1 MASVEFGMS
10 GWIDRGS
17 GSTRELYEDRLRLIE
32 AAERAGFY
40 GYHLAEHHSTPLGM
54 APSPAVF
61 LAAVAQRT
69 TRLRFGPLAFL
80 LPLYNPLRLIE
91 EICMLDQMSGGRL
104 ELGIS
109 RGVSPYEQAC
119 FGVGPADARDRF
131 DEILDMLR
139 LGLTQPALTYT
150 GRHHAYH
157 DVPIE
162 IEPLQKPYPPL
173 WYPTHNPTSVDYAA
187 RHGFHFATL
196 GPAAHVRELIDN
208 YKAAWVRHQHD
219 ADRLNGHVAAPKLA
233 TMRQIFIAD
242 TDEEALRIARPAHQQ
257 WYRSITHLWHR
268 HGDHSVD
275 PLFDWDGGLAVE
287 TLLVGSP
294 AKVRE
299 QVTRL
304 VAESGINYLIGAFA
318 WGSLSSEQTQRSL
331 DLFAREVMPAVA

>member
-1 MASVEFGMS
+1 M
-10 GWIDRGS
+10 
-17 GSTRELYEDRLRLIE
+17 
-32 AAERAGFY
+32 
-40 GYHLAEHHSTPLGM
+40 
-54 APSPAVF
+54 
-61 LAAVAQRT
+61 
-69 TRLRFGPLAFL
+69 
-80 LPLYNPLRLIE
+80 
-91 EICMLDQMSGGRL
+91 
-104 ELGIS
+104 
-109 RGVSPYEQAC
+109 
-119 FGVGPADARDRF
+119 
-131 DEILDMLR
+131 
-139 LGLTQPALTYT
+139 
-150 GRHHAYH
+150 
-157 DVPIE
+157 
-162 IEPLQKPYPPL
+162 
-173 WYPTHNPTSVDYAA
+173 
-187 RHGFHFATL
+187 
-196 GPAAHVRELIDN
+196 
-208 YKAAWVRHQHD
+208 RHQHD

>member
-10 GWIDRGS
+10 DWIDRGH
-17 GSTRELYEDRLRLIE
+17 GSTQQLYEDRLQLIE
-32 AAERAGFY
+32 AAERAGFF
-40 GYHLAEHHSTPLGM
+40 GYHLAEHHGTPLGM
-54 APSPAVF
+54 APSPALF

-69 TRLRFGPLAFL
+69 KRLRFGPLAFL

-119 FGVGPADARDRF
+119 FGVDPADARERF
-131 DEILDMLR
+131 DETLAMLR
-139 LGLTQPALTYT
+139 AGLTQPALSHA

-157 DVPIE
+157 DVPLE

-173 WYPTHNPTSVDYAA
+173 WYPTHNPASVDYAA
-187 RHGFHFATL
+187 RHGFNFATL
-196 GPAAHVRELIDN
+196 GPVAHVRNLIEA
-208 YKAAWVRHQHD
+208 YKAAWADHQHD

-242 TDEEALRIARPAHQQ
+242 TDEEALRLARPAHDA
-257 WYRSITHLWHR
+257 WYQSITHLWHR

-275 PLFDWDGGLAVE
+275 PLFDWDGGLAAE

-299 QVTRL
+299 QVQRL
-304 VAESGINYLIGAFA
+304 VGESGINYFIGAFA
-318 WGSLSSEQTQRSL
+318 WGTLTAAQAQRSL
-331 DLFAREVMPAVA
+331 ALFAQEVMPAVA